1 MVQDKDPG
9 LVTFVGT
16 LHDHLHLWSIDLT
29 VAVFVPVDLTVAV
42 LVPLDGEWET
52 LDIQPLSS
60 PPELPDVMKP
70 QEAPHNVEQQAA

>member
-1 MVQDKDPG
+1 M
-9 LVTFVGT
+9 LVPV
-16 LHDHLHLWSIDLT
+16 DLT
-29 VAVFVPVDLTVAV
+29 VVVFVPVDLTVAV
-42 LVPLDGEWET
+42 FVHVDLTVVVLVPPDGEWET